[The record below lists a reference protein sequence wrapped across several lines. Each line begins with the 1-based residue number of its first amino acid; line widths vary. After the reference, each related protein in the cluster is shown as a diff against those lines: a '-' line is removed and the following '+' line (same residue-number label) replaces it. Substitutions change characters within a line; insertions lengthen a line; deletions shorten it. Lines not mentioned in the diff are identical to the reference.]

1 MRQTSTS
8 RAAGNLLLAAGLIIL
23 LGVAGYFGWNQLQ
36 AAALRAQ
43 LRTAPTE
50 DPTVFTAQ
58 ASRAFTPE
66 PSAAVNTVPAPGL
79 ATAASPT
86 PRPATATHALATAAA
101 TQPQTVA
108 TDPVTPA
115 FAEPAAA
122 QPSPAAPLP
131 SPTQAPASTPTLPPA
146 GMQPV
151 RLVIPDLKIDTK
163 VVPMGWETIQTA
175 DGPRSEWVIPKYEAG
190 HHINS
195 ALLGQPGNLVIS
207 GHNNIYGQ
215 VFKPISFAWDNDRR
229 SKVDDFTDRSDVLNG
244 RRVEVF
250 DATGQAYTYVIEEFY
265 RLRDTGVPLQQRIAN
280 GRFMQPT
287 QDTRLTLITCWP
299 PTNNTHRLVV
309 IARPVK

>member
-1 MRQTSTS
+1 MHRSLT
-8 RAAGNLLLAAGLIIL
+8 RRIAGNVLLAIGLIIL

-36 AAALRAQ
+36 AAGLRAQ
-43 LRTAPTE
+43 LRAAPPPSPTA
-50 DPTVFTAQ
+50 AQ
-58 ASRAFTPE
+58 AQRP
-66 PSAAVNTVPAPGL
+66 AAVVQQPT
-79 ATAASPT
+79 ATALRPAASATASPT
-86 PRPATATHALATAAA
+86 ARPASATQPAPTATATQIQLTASVTAEAITPAA
-101 TQPQTVA
+101 PQPSPTVPPPAPTQP
-108 TDPVTPA
+108 
-115 FAEPAAA
+115 PAAA
-122 QPSPAAPLP
+122 
-131 SPTQAPASTPTLPPA
+131 PTPVTVGA
-146 GMQPV
+146 QPV

-163 VVPMGWETIQTA
+163 VVPMGWEVIQTA

-229 SKVDDFTDRSDVLNG
+229 IKVDDFTDRSEVLNG
-244 RRVEVF
+244 RRIQLF
-250 DATGQAYTYVIEEFY
+250 DDAGKVYTYVIEEFY
-265 RLRDTGVPLQQRIAN
+265 RLKDTGVPLQQRIAN

-309 IARPVK
+309 IARPVE

>member
-1 MRQTSTS
+1 MRQSST
-8 RAAGNLLLAAGLIIL
+8 RRIVGNILLAAGLIIL

-36 AAALRAQ
+36 AAELRAQ
-43 LRTAPTE
+43 LRAAPPASPVAPAPQ
-50 DPTVFTAQ
+50 DPTVTA
-58 ASRAFTPE
+58 ALPTTTPR
-66 PSAAVNTVPAPGL
+66 PPAPSP
-79 ATAASPT
+79 TASPT
-86 PRPATATHALATAAA
+86 PRPATETQAASTATATQAQFAGPAA
-101 TQPQTVA
+101 TA
-108 TDPVTPA
+108 PV
-115 FAEPAAA
+115 EPASP
-122 QPSPAAPLP
+122 QPSLTAPLP
-131 SPTQAPASTPTLPPA
+131 SPTLLPAPTPTPVAA
-146 GMQPV
+146 GVRPI

-163 VVPMGWETIQTA
+163 VVPMGWEVIQTA

-229 SKVDDFTDRSDVLNG
+229 VKVDDFTDRSEVLNG
-244 RRVEVF
+244 RSIQLF
-250 DATGQAYTYVIEEFY
+250 DEAGQVYTYVIEEFY
-265 RLRDTGVPLQQRIAN
+265 RLKDTGTPLQQRIAN

-309 IARPVK
+309 VARPVE